1 MAEFLEMIML
11 ICFGISWP
19 LNVVKS
25 YKARSTKGKSLTF
38 LLMIIIGYLAGI
50 AGKFSNPVFMANLDS
65 KWYVLFIYFLN
76 LLMVLL
82 DLGLYF
88 RNMRLMV
95 SEEKRNHHRLA
106 VR

>member
-1 MAEFLEMIML
+1 MAELLEMVML

-38 LLMIIIGYLAGI
+38 LLMIITGYIAGI
-50 AGKFSNPVFMANLDS
+50 ASKFMNPVFMAALGS

-76 LLMVLL
+76 LFMVVL
-82 DLGLYF
+82 DLALYF
-88 RNMRLMV
+88 RNMRLMGAK
-95 SEEKRNHHRLA
+95 EAREHRRLA
-106 VR
+106 VQ